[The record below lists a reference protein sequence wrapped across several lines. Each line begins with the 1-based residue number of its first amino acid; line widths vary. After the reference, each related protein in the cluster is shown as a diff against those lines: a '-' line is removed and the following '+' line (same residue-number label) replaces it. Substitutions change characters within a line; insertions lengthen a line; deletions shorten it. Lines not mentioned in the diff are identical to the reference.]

1 MILCRVVASLLFAAS
16 ATAMAQQQPTPPAD
30 GKQPQLRQ
38 HPAVAP
44 NPARPTP
51 PDPLKAP
58 DTLEP
63 AKALNA
69 NVLYQTL
76 RARTADGASFKVHN
90 LTLTRDAGE
99 LRLTD
104 GTVTLYNEVNGRV
117 TGAVFQ
123 GQGVLHVEPP
133 SAMERRQLKLIMKTE
148 VLDQPFTSAVLAF
161 TDDTAREL
169 KAASA
174 GDAPGTNAMGP
185 AGEMQSLCRKDLHYD
200 LEERLLADIILSKP
214 GSFFMANLKGPL
226 FSKRLIYLV
235 DQHGAFGVAPEE
247 IGLLTSSDGE
257 YDITL
262 GFGSAAQRASARA
275 ADNTTFGISQQTI
288 DVQIEQ
294 NGKLTGKA
302 TARVTANEDGVQ
314 VLPLAL
320 FPTLRATG
328 AWGTSGESLDFIQ
341 EDKERDPDFAIV
353 LKKPLAKGE
362 AIDITTAYSGKDAV
376 FDLGNAN
383 FAVNG
388 GARESWYPNV
398 RGSFGNFAHYR
409 ITFHTPKDV
418 QVVATGNRLR
428 DATDGKVRVS
438 EWQTSAP
445 IPVAGFNLGGF
456 RTDHSEHNPDLQ
468 VLSYANTDPSDR
480 VTALSERILG
490 GAMNTTGMLKRATSE
505 GDAAIQIYTD
515 FFGPL
520 QYDHLA
526 LTQQSACTYGQS
538 WPMLVYLPIC
548 YFWDSTIQHQLGVL
562 DGDPTYWK
570 VVTAHE
576 VAHQWWGQT
585 VGFGS
590 YRDQWMSEGFADFS
604 ASLFLL
610 ETNKDMK
617 PYRDFWALE
626 RKRLLEKNANGMRPV
641 DVGPVV
647 MGTRLSSS
655 RAGGGVYQ
663 SLIYPKGA
671 YILHMLEM
679 MYWTPQYQEKPFKAA
694 MHDFVNTYRNKA
706 ATTEDFKAVMEK
718 NMPPWTDIQHNHKLD
733 WFFDAYVYGTEI
745 PSYTVTSSF
754 EKKGDDTT
762 AHFKLSQTGVSENFT
777 MMVPLY
783 IEYEDKNVVLLGHA
797 TMKGTHDL
805 EQTVNLGKLS
815 ATPKRIVANY
825 NYDILSAN

>member
-1 MILCRVVASLLFAAS
+1 MTLCRAFPGSLLFVVAAITG
-16 ATAMAQQQPTPPAD
+16 AAQQSTPP
-30 GKQPQLRQ
+30 GPKQSQLQKRSEAVSNPNR
-38 HPAVAP
+38 PA
-44 NPARPTP
+44 P

-58 DTLEP
+58 ETLEP
-63 AKALNA
+63 AKTRNA
-69 NVLYQTL
+69 NILYQAL
-76 RARTADGASFKVHN
+76 RTRTPSGASFKVHD
-90 LTLTRDAGE
+90 LTLKRDAGE

-104 GTVTLYNEVNGRV
+104 GTVTLYNEVNGLV

-148 VLDQPFTSAVLAF
+148 VLDQPFTTAVLAF
-161 TDDTAREL
+161 TDDTAKEL

-174 GDAPGTNAMGP
+174 GGLPGINAMGP
-185 AGEMQSLCRKDLHYD
+185 AAEMQSLCRKDLQYD
-200 LEERLLADIILSKP
+200 LEERLLADVVSGKP
-214 GSFFMANLKGPL
+214 GGFFMANLKGPL
-226 FSKRLIYLV
+226 FSKRLLFFV
-235 DQHGAFGVAPEE
+235 DPNGAFGVGPEE
-247 IGLLTSSDGE
+247 VGLLTSADGS
-257 YDITL
+257 YDVTL
-262 GFGSAAQRASARA
+262 GFGSAAQRTA
-275 ADNTTFGISQQTI
+275 AHAAENTTFGISQQTI

-294 NGKLTGKA
+294 NGKMTGKA
-302 TARVTANEDGVQ
+302 TARVTANEDGLQ
-314 VLPLAL
+314 VLPMAL

-328 AWGTSGESLDFIQ
+328 AWGPNGEALDYIQ
-341 EDKERDPDFAIV
+341 EDKERDADFAIV
-353 LKKPLAKGE
+353 LKKPLARGE
-362 AIDITTAYSGKDAV
+362 AIDVTTTYSGKDAV
-376 FDLGNAN
+376 TDLGNFN
-383 FAVNG
+383 YAVSG

-409 ITFHTPKDV
+409 LTFHTPKDV

-428 DATDGKVRVS
+428 DEVDGKVRVS
-438 EWQTSAP
+438 EWQTIAP

-456 RTDHSEHNPDLQ
+456 KTDHSEHNPDLQ
-468 VLSYANTDPSDR
+468 VLSYANTETSDR
-480 VTALSERILG
+480 VTALSGHILG
-490 GAMNTTGMLKRATSE
+490 GAMGTTSMLKQATSE

-520 QYDHLA
+520 QFDHLA

-585 VGFGS
+585 VGFSS

-679 MYWTPQYQEKPFKAA
+679 MYWTPQYQEKPFKLA

-718 NMPPWTDIQHNHKLD
+718 NMPPWMDIQHNHKLD

-745 PSYTVTSSF
+745 PSYTVTSTF
-754 EKKGDDTT
+754 EKKGDATVV
-762 AHFKLSQTGVSENFT
+762 HLKLSQTGVSEDFT
-777 MMVPLY
+777 MLVPLY
-783 IEYEDKNVVLLGHA
+783 IEYENKNVVLLGSA
-797 TMKGTHDL
+797 TIKGSHDL
-805 EQTVNLGKLS
+805 ERTIDLGKLP
-815 ATPKRIVANY
+815 ATPKRILANY

>member
-1 MILCRVVASLLFAAS
+1 
-16 ATAMAQQQPTPPAD
+16 
-30 GKQPQLRQ
+30 
-38 HPAVAP
+38 
-44 NPARPTP
+44 
-51 PDPLKAP
+51 
-58 DTLEP
+58 
-63 AKALNA
+63 
-69 NVLYQTL
+69 
-76 RARTADGASFKVHN
+76 
-90 LTLTRDAGE
+90 
-99 LRLTD
+99 
-104 GTVTLYNEVNGRV
+104 
-117 TGAVFQ
+117 
-123 GQGVLHVEPP
+123 
-133 SAMERRQLKLIMKTE
+133 ME
-148 VLDQPFTSAVLAF
+148 
-161 TDDTAREL
+161 
-169 KAASA
+169 
-174 GDAPGTNAMGP
+174 
-185 AGEMQSLCRKDLHYD
+185 
-200 LEERLLADIILSKP
+200 
-214 GSFFMANLKGPL
+214 
-226 FSKRLIYLV
+226 
-235 DQHGAFGVAPEE
+235 
-247 IGLLTSSDGE
+247 
-257 YDITL
+257 
-262 GFGSAAQRASARA
+262 
-275 ADNTTFGISQQTI
+275 
-288 DVQIEQ
+288 
-294 NGKLTGKA
+294 
-302 TARVTANEDGVQ
+302 
-314 VLPLAL
+314 L

-328 AWGTSGESLDFIQ
+328 VWGPKGEALDYIQ
-341 EDKERDPDFAIV
+341 EDKERDADFAVV

-362 AIDITTAYSGKDAV
+362 TIQITTAYSGNDAV
-376 FDLGNAN
+376 ADLGAGNY
-383 FAVNG
+383 AVNG

-418 QVVATGNRLR
+418 QVVATGDRLR
-428 DATDGKVRVS
+428 DTVDGKVRVS
-438 EWQTSAP
+438 EWQTIAP

-456 RTDHSEHNPDLQ
+456 KTDHSEHNPDLQ
-468 VLSYANTDPSDR
+468 VLSYANTDASDR
-480 VTALSERILG
+480 VTELSGHILG
-490 GAMNTTGMLKRATSE
+490 GSMDTTGMLKRATSE

-548 YFWDSTIQHQLGVL
+548 YFWDSTIQHQLGLL
-562 DGDPTYWK
+562 DSDPTYWK

-585 VGFGS
+585 VGFSS

-626 RKRLLEKNANGMRPV
+626 RKRLLEKNENGMRPV

-679 MYWTPQYQEKPFKAA
+679 MYWTPQYKEQPFKLA

-718 NMPPWTDIQHNHKLD
+718 DMPPWMDIQHNHKLD

-745 PSYTVTSSF
+745 PSYTITSNF
-754 EKKGDDTT
+754 EKKGDDTIV
-762 AHFKLSQTGVSENFT
+762 HFKLSQTGVSENFT
-777 MMVPLY
+777 MMVPIY
-783 IEYEDKNVVLLGHA
+783 IEYEDKNAVVLGHA

-805 EQTVNLGKLS
+805 EQTLNLGKLP
-815 ATPKRIVANY
+815 ATPKRIMANY

>member
-1 MILCRVVASLLFAAS
+1 MILCRVVATILLSVSAA
-16 ATAMAQQQPTPPAD
+16 ATAQQQPAPPSDA
-30 GKQPQLRQ
+30 KQPQLRQ
-38 HPAVAP
+38 RPVVAP
-44 NPARPTP
+44 NPDRPAP

-63 AKALNA
+63 AKTPNA
-69 NVLYQTL
+69 NALYQAL
-76 RARTADGASFKVHN
+76 RTRTASGASFKIHN
-90 LTLTRDAGE
+90 LTLKRDAGE

-123 GQGVLHVEPP
+123 GQGVLHIEPP
-133 SAMERRQLKLIMKTE
+133 SAMERRQLKIIMKTE

-161 TDDTAREL
+161 TDDTAKEL
-169 KAASA
+169 KAAAA

-185 AGEMQSLCRKDLHYD
+185 GGEMQSLCRKDLHYD
-200 LEERLLADIILSKP
+200 LEERLLADIVLSKP
-214 GSFFMANLKGPL
+214 GGFFMANLRGPM

-235 DQHGAFGVAPEE
+235 DPHGAFGVAPEE
-247 IGLLTSSDGE
+247 VGLLTSGDDG

-262 GFGSAAQRASARA
+262 GFGSAAQRAAARA
-275 ADNTTFGISQQTI
+275 ADNATFGISQQTV

-302 TARVTANEDGVQ
+302 TARVTANESGVQ

-328 AWGTSGESLDFIQ
+328 AWGPNGESLDFIQ

-362 AIDITTAYSGKDAV
+362 TIDITTAYSGKDAV
-376 FDLGNAN
+376 LDLGNAN

-409 ITFHTPKDV
+409 ITFRTPKDV

-428 DATDGKVRVS
+428 DAVDGKVRVS
-438 EWQTSAP
+438 EWQTIAP

-456 RTDHSEHNPDLQ
+456 RTDHSEHNANLQ

-480 VTALSERILG
+480 VTALSGHILG
-490 GAMNTTGMLKRATSE
+490 GSMDTTGMLKRATSE

-733 WFFDAYVYGTEI
+733 WFFDAYVYGTEV

-754 EKKGDDTT
+754 EKKGDETT

-797 TMKGTHDL
+797 TMKGTTNL

-815 ATPKRIVANY
+815 GTPKRIVANY